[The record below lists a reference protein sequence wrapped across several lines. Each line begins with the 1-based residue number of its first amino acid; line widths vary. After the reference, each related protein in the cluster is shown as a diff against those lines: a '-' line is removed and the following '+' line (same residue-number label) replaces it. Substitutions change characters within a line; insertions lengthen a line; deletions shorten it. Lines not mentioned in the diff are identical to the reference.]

1 MRLTGTAAISGGVTT
16 APDDL
21 LTIRPWDRDNLAHV
35 EARNSADHAR
45 EIANRKAYIDAAQGK
60 GTKPAAPKTP
70 RRGTPRPRNPTGP
83 TQANR
88 ERYQQWRARY
98 EAGESTREI
107 GDSLGIP
114 HGTIR
119 HGLAAIGTVMRPAAQ
134 PRNIAPDIAA
144 QIIEA
149 YKAGDRIGT
158 IGRRLHV
165 GNEKVAEIVRAAGII
180 RVPVHTRGAAPLDV
194 AEITRLYASGLTVR
208 EVAKRYGACTKRVAA
223 VVSAAG
229 IMRGARGVK

>member
-16 APDDL
+16 APPDL

-35 EARNSADHAR
+35 EARNSAAAAR
-45 EIANRKAYIDAAQGK
+45 EVANRKAYIDAEQGK

-70 RRGTPRPRNPTGP
+70 RPRNPTGP
-83 TQANR
+83 TQSNR

-119 HGLAAIGTVMRPAAQ
+119 HGLVAIGTVMRPAAQ

-165 GNEKVAEIVRAAGII
+165 SNEKVAEIVRAAGII
-180 RVPVHTRGAAPLDV
+180 RVPVHARGAAPLDV
-194 AEITRLYASGLTVR
+194 AEITRLYASGMTVR

-223 VVSAAG
+223 IITAAG
-229 IMRGARGVK
+229 AMRPSRGARP